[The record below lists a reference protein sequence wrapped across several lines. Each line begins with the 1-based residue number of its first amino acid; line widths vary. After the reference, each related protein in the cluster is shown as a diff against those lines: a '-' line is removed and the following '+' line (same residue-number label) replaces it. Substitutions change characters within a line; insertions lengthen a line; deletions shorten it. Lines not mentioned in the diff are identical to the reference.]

1 MVERSVTVVVPAKIN
16 LHLGVGP
23 VRADGYHDLATVFH
37 AINISDTVTATE
49 SLGSA
54 PGVKIDVEGEG
65 AQFVPKDSSNL
76 MAAAAVLLAQHHGI
90 TPHVTLH
97 VNKRIPV
104 AGGMAGGSADAAGAL
119 IACDSLWQTHTP
131 KIELDALA
139 AQLGSDVPFA
149 LHGGTSMGTGRGEV
163 LTPVM
168 STGVFHWVVAFS
180 DGGLS
185 TPRVY
190 SECDRLRAQ
199 SKSEV
204 AIPIPIP
211 TAIPTAI
218 PTVPEALLQALRAGD
233 AEKLASEL
241 SNDLQIPAI
250 SLKPSLQRVL
260 ETGVELGAL
269 AGIVSGSGPTC
280 VFLTRDS
287 NHALDVAARLSGAGV
302 CRTVRT
308 AQGPV
313 PGARVTQSTS
323 N

>member
-37 AINISDTVTATE
+37 AINVSDTVTATE
-49 SLGSA
+49 SLGSVA
-54 PGVKIDVEGEG
+54 GVQISVEGEG

-90 TPHVTLH
+90 SPHVTLH

-119 IACDSLWQTHTP
+119 LACDSLWQTHTP
-131 KIELDALA
+131 KIELDSLA

-199 SKSEV
+199 SKSDV
-204 AIPIPIP
+204 AIP
-211 TAIPTAI
+211 TEI

-233 AEKLASEL
+233 PEKLAPEL

-260 ETGVELGAL
+260 DTGVELGAL

-280 VFLTRDS
+280 VFLTRDT

>member
-37 AINISDTVTATE
+37 AINVSDTVTATE
-49 SLGSA
+49 SLGSVA
-54 PGVKIDVEGEG
+54 GVQIFVEGEG

-119 IACDSLWQTHTP
+119 LACDSLWQTHTP

-199 SKSEV
+199 SNSD
-204 AIPIPIP
+204 I
-211 TAIPTAI
+211 AIPTEI

-233 AEKLASEL
+233 PEKLAPEL

-250 SLKPSLQRVL
+250 SIKPSLQRVL
-260 ETGVELGAL
+260 DTGVELGAL

-280 VFLTRDS
+280 VFLTRDT

>member
-37 AINISDTVTATE
+37 AINVSDTVTATE
-49 SLGSA
+49 SLGSVA
-54 PGVKIDVEGEG
+54 GVQISVEGEG

-90 TPHVTLH
+90 TPHVALH

-119 IACDSLWQTHTP
+119 LACDSLWQTHTP

-199 SKSEV
+199 SNSDV
-204 AIPIPIP
+204 AIPTEIPS
-211 TAIPTAI
+211 
-218 PTVPEALLQALRAGD
+218 VPEALLQALRAGD
-233 AEKLASEL
+233 PEKLAPEL

-250 SLKPSLQRVL
+250 SIKPSLQRVL
-260 ETGVELGAL
+260 DTGVELGAL

-280 VFLTRDS
+280 VFLTRDT

>member
-37 AINISDTVTATE
+37 AINVSDTVTATE

-54 PGVKIDVEGEG
+54 AGVQISVEGEG

-90 TPHVTLH
+90 TPHVALH

-119 IACDSLWQTHTP
+119 LACDSLWQTHTP

-139 AQLGSDVPFA
+139 VQLGSDVPFA

-199 SKSEV
+199 SNSDV
-204 AIPIPIP
+204 AIPTEIPS
-211 TAIPTAI
+211 
-218 PTVPEALLQALRAGD
+218 VPEALLQALRAGD
-233 AEKLASEL
+233 PEKLAPEL

-250 SLKPSLQRVL
+250 SIKPSLQRVL
-260 ETGVELGAL
+260 DTGVELGAL

-280 VFLTRDS
+280 VFLTRDT

>member
-1 MVERSVTVVVPAKIN
+1 MVERSVTVTVPAKIN

-23 VRADGYHDLATVFH
+23 VRTDGYHDLATVFH
-37 AINISDTVTATE
+37 AVDICDTVTASE
-49 SLGSA
+49 MSGA
-54 PGVKIDVEGEG
+54 AGGVKIEVTGEG
-65 AQFVPKDSSNL
+65 AQFVPSDSRNL
-76 MAAAAVLLAQHHGI
+76 MAVAAELLAQHHGI
-90 TPHVTLH
+90 SPNVTMQVH
-97 VNKRIPV
+97 KRIPV

-131 KIELDALA
+131 KAELDLLA

-149 LHGGTSMGTGRGEV
+149 LHGGTSMGTGRGEI
-163 LTPVM
+163 LTPVI
-168 STGVFHWVVAFS
+168 STGEFHWVIAFN

-199 SKSEV
+199 SKTEV
-204 AIPIPIP
+204 AFP
-211 TAIPTAI
+211 TGIPTAI

-233 AEKLASEL
+233 PKKLAPEL

-260 ETGVELGAL
+260 DTGVELGAL
-269 AGIVSGSGPTC
+269 TGIVSGSGPTC
-280 VFLTRDS
+280 VFLTRDA

-308 AQGPV
+308 ARGPV
-313 PGARVTQSTS
+313 PGARVTHSGS